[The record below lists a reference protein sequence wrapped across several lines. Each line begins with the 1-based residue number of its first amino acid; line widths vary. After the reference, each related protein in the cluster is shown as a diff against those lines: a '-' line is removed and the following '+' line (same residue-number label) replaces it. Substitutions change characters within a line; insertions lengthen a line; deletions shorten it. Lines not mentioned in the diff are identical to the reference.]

1 MIRAML
7 ARHLRQHARLL
18 AAACVGL
25 FLFETLLIW
34 VAARIETGAGLRML
48 IESLLPEEVRSVIF
62 SQFGLASF
70 DGAVAFGFQHPFAL
84 VAGIALM
91 VALATIC
98 AAERET
104 GFLDLVLARPVPRWR
119 YVAAIVLVLIIAA
132 AILALAQ
139 LAGVAAG
146 LGLVGVSEPS
156 WTSYGGSVAVLAAL
170 LFVVGGY
177 TLAIAARARRR
188 GNAIAVTAGL
198 TLFFYWI
205 DFLGGFWDA
214 LDLPRRISPFYYFD
228 PVAAVGNRPNLLAI
242 ALLLAAGAA
251 ATGAAFLV
259 FRRQDI

>member
-1 MIRAML
+1 MIRSML

-18 AAACVGL
+18 AAACAGL

-48 IESLLPEEVRSVIF
+48 IESLLPEEVRTVIF

-98 AAERET
+98 AAERES
-104 GFLDLVLARPVPRWR
+104 GFLDLLLARPVPRWR
-119 YVAAIVLVLIIAA
+119 YIAAIVLILILAA
-132 AILALAQ
+132 AALALAQ

-146 LGLVGVSEPS
+146 LRLVEASEPS
-156 WTSYGGSVAVLAAL
+156 WTNYGGSVAVLAAL

-177 TLAIAARARRR
+177 TLVVAARARRR
-188 GNAIAVTAGL
+188 GTAIAFAAGL

-214 LDLPRRISPFYYFD
+214 LELPRRISPFYYFD
-228 PVAAVGNRPNLLAI
+228 PVAAAGNQPDPWAI
-242 ALLLAAGAA
+242 AFLLAAGATAMTA
-251 ATGAAFLV
+251 ALLV
-259 FRRQDI
+259 FRRQDL